1 MSAIP
6 FVYHLLPI
14 GGEQFSPIDLA
25 LVVGGGGVALR
36 GAVMILRG
44 ELRQL
49 LAMLLPPLETTI
61 IAAAVGV
68 AGVVSLLFVADPHH
82 LTESLRALRTVIVE
96 PVAALLLIRWAIRQG
111 GLPLLLFSLIGTGTL
126 IALDGIRE
134 AVTRTGGVIGD
145 QTFRAKGPY
154 PHPNNLALYLERIA
168 LLAGGTALALGRW
181 RSWLT
186 AAALLLGAGLAVTF
200 SRGALLALVAG
211 GALALLIVR
220 PRWGWRIYGAAVVA
234 GVALFALLAEG
245 RLFATGSGGAES
257 TRVLIWR
264 SSLRMAEDHPWT
276 GVGLDQ
282 FYYQYM
288 LRYVSPAGWPERY
301 TSHPHNAILD
311 VWLSLG
317 VLGLIVFAALALLV
331 GWRIVGLIRQ
341 SRQSPA
347 VAVGAAV
354 ALVGG
359 LAHGMVDNSF
369 FLPDL
374 AVLTW
379 LMVALLD
386 VGVSWDGAF
395 RHSEA
400 GGRTIPRRSRSSLT
414 DPFDEA
420 SASRGDSSPSVQKD
434 GEACGTALATIQDQ
448 ESG

>member
-1 MSAIP
+1 
-6 FVYHLLPI
+6 
-14 GGEQFSPIDLA
+14 
-25 LVVGGGGVALR
+25 
-36 GAVMILRG
+36 MILRG
-44 ELRQL
+44 EVRRVLAL
-49 LAMLLPPLETTI
+49 LLLPIETTV
-61 IAAAVGV
+61 IAVAVGV
-68 AGVVSLLFVADPHH
+68 AGVVSLFFVADPHH
-82 LTESLRALRTVIVE
+82 LTESLRELRTVIIE
-96 PVAALLLIRWAIRQG
+96 PIAALLLIRWAIRHG
-111 GLPLLLFSLIGTGTL
+111 GLPLLLFSLIGTGAL

-134 AVTRTGGVIGD
+134 AVTRAGGVIGD

-168 LLAGGTALALGRW
+168 LLTGGMALALGRW

-186 AAALLLGAGLAVTF
+186 AAAVLLGAGAAVTF

-220 PRWGWRIYGAAVVA
+220 PQWGWRIYGAAVIA
-234 GVALFALLAEG
+234 GLALFALVAEG
-245 RLFATGSGGAES
+245 RLFATGTGGAES

-317 VLGLIVFAALALLV
+317 VLGLIVFLALALLV
-331 GWRIVGLIRQ
+331 GWRIVGLIRR
-341 SRQSPA
+341 SGRSSA

-379 LMVALLD
+379 LLVALLD
-386 VGVSWDGAF
+386 MGAA
-395 RHSEA
+395 RTDEVTGGTHGWAPWLMASIVDVNQAGARPCALTATPHS
-400 GGRTIPRRSRSSLT
+400 RRES
-414 DPFDEA
+414 
-420 SASRGDSSPSVQKD
+420 Q
-434 GEACGTALATIQDQ
+434 GEDA
-448 ESG
+448 